1 MSLDDW
7 ILALHVL
14 SAFALVAA
22 MVVFWVM
29 VAVPRTVARDDPRL
43 GAVAQVAGASIG
55 IGSLGTIV
63 FGTWLALS
71 VGGYDLWD
79 GWILAAY
86 GLWVIGVGT
95 GPAGGRRVHARR
107 QPAGAH
113 LARNLERRHPA
124 PPRRH
129 DLEAGRLMELALFTH
144 VLGAMIL
151 VGGLLAGATLLA
163 FARGEAALLRLG
175 YWSLL
180 AVALPGYVV
189 MRIGAHWTYS
199 EQGWDELEERPD
211 VARHRLDRGRPRRAC
226 CSLIALVVGGIGV
239 YRLRDGKGQGLLKA
253 AMVIALLIL
262 AAALVAAWAMSGK
275 PD

>member
-1 MSLDDW
+1 VSLDDW

-22 MVVFWVM
+22 MVVFWVL

-95 GPAGGRRVHARR
+95 G
-107 QPAGAH
+107 QQAGA
-113 LARNLERRHPA
+113 A
-124 PPRRH
+124 
-129 DLEAGRLMELALFTH
+129 FTRGDSQRGLTMH
-144 VLGAMIL
+144 AISSVAIL
-151 VGGLLAGATLLA
+151 LLLADMIWKPGA
-163 FARGEAALLRLG
+163 
-175 YWSLL
+175 
-180 AVALPGYVV
+180 
-189 MRIGAHWTYS
+189 
-199 EQGWDELEERPD
+199 
-211 VARHRLDRGRPRRAC
+211 
-226 CSLIALVVGGIGV
+226 
-239 YRLRDGKGQGLLKA
+239 
-253 AMVIALLIL
+253 
-262 AAALVAAWAMSGK
+262 
-275 PD
+275 